1 MGKNDSTNLHGAKQ
15 IMDIEKVLSLIG
27 ADKLAPELQGQ
38 VKELIEVL
46 IEDPK
51 NAAALERILFL
62 LGVSKLDPDTQET
75 VTENLLAVIDKAA
88 KALLESIGKG
98 EIERRKVKR
107 EYLSKVNESSG
118 DAVITEYAKQRPKK
132 VGEFKFDSGY
142 GTDTMKENKG
152 KISKHAFKWNK
163 EGLSPLSGKQ
173 YGVQR

>member
-1 MGKNDSTNLHGAKQ
+1 
-15 IMDIEKVLSLIG
+15 MDIEKVLSLIG
-27 ADKLAPELQGQ
+27 PDKLAPELQGQ
-38 VKELIEVL
+38 VKELIEIL
-46 IEDPK
+46 IETPE

-75 VTENLLAVIDKAA
+75 VTENLQAVIDKAA

-98 EIERRKVKR
+98 EIERRKIKR
-107 EYLSKVNESSG
+107 EYLSRTNENS
-118 DAVITEYAKQRPKK
+118 DAAINEFAKQRPKK

-142 GTDTMKENKG
+142 GTDTMKENRG